1 MVNAGVRLL
10 EQGIAQRA
18 SDIDLVMVH
27 GYGFPAYRGGPMHW
41 AEQQGLA
48 VIVESIREFQAA
60 DGDRWTPAPLLERLA
75 QQGLS
80 WPD

>member
-1 MVNAGVRLL
+1 
-10 EQGIAQRA
+10 
-18 SDIDLVMVH
+18 
-27 GYGFPAYRGGPMHW
+27 MHW